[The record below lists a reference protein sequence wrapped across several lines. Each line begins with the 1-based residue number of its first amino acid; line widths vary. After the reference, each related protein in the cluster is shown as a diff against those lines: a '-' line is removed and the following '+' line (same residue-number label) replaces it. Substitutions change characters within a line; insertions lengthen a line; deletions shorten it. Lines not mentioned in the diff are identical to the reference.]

1 MVATLHPQLTLSLG
15 IVSTSS
21 FESYWSGSANANAV
35 ASLHSFCAGEL
46 PEQQFLLWGDSAVGK
61 THLLSAACQQ
71 LAGKG
76 FQVAYLTG
84 ELASRE
90 GALVGIENADL
101 LCLDDLHRLAH
112 GGEEA
117 LFHCINRCRESGTR
131 LLFASKLPKDEL
143 PISLPDLKTRLSWGV
158 IFQLHALDDEE
169 LSDALNRLLS
179 VRGLD
184 VSDDVIDYILRRYPR
199 NMNALS
205 KLAEQLDQ
213 ASMSEQRRI
222 TIPLVRSLTD
232 EAQT

>member
-46 PEQQFLLWGDSAVGK
+46 PDHQFLLWGNSAVGK

-76 FQVAYLTG
+76 FQIAYLTG

-90 GALVGIENADL
+90 GALVGIEHTDL
-101 LCLDDLHRLAH
+101 FCLDDLHGLAR

-131 LLFASKLPKDEL
+131 MLFASRLPKDEL
-143 PISLPDLKTRLSWGV
+143 PISLPDLKTRLSWGAV
-158 IFQLHALDDEE
+158 FQLQALEDNE

-184 VSDDVIDYILRRYPR
+184 VNDEVIDYILRRYPR

-205 KLAEQLDQ
+205 ELVEQLDQ

-222 TIPLVRSLTD
+222 TIPLVRSLSND
-232 EAQT
+232 VQA